1 LLATHWQK
9 VALKKVKSYLG
20 FMGIKF
26 DFTNSCSI
34 TNFNLGDLLQVL
46 IIVFHTNIPSFLDK
60 SDMVTFFLQNFTRCL
75 YVMWLKLHGQKMAY
89 GVAYSKG
96 TYNC

>member
-1 LLATHWQK
+1 